1 MEMVNE
7 SNKLKETILK
17 IEKQTSLD
25 HESIKSDLIK
35 AQEDKNQEITKQ
47 LKEEITTVKKRT
59 DDVSLKV
66 EKSINR
72 LQQLSSFDENDL
84 KTELNKQMEMRNNE
98 VTSKLDNHINTTTKR
113 IDNLSSDLCASS
125 TKLDKLMAFDHDKA
139 TLEMTQWIEKRTQE
153 VSKDLKV
160 EINKETKHVR
170 DRVEE
175 IQKLNQQSDEA
186 KKLLDE
192 IKDEQQ
198 RLSKF

>member
-1 MEMVNE
+1 MEMANE
-7 SNKLKETILK
+7 SNKIKETILK

-84 KTELNKQMEMRNNE
+84 KTELNKHQ
-98 VTSKLDNHINTTTKR
+98 NT
-113 IDNLSSDLCASS
+113 
-125 TKLDKLMAFDHDKA
+125 
-139 TLEMTQWIEKRTQE
+139 
-153 VSKDLKV
+153 
-160 EINKETKHVR
+160 
-170 DRVEE
+170 
-175 IQKLNQQSDEA
+175 
-186 KKLLDE
+186 
-192 IKDEQQ
+192 
-198 RLSKF
+198 